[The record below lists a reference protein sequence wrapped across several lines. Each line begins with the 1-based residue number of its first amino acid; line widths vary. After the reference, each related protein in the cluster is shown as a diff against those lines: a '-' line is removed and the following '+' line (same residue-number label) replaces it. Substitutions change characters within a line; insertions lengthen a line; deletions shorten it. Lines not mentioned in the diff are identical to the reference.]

1 VNQPQL
7 QLQTLSKLSKLL
19 RKGMIMKP
27 AWIKILWK
35 GAILFMAGGLAIHAE
50 TKPAAKEIMVWVSP
64 ESPREM
70 WLKGYGEVFPAD
82 YMFQQIAEAGF
93 TDVEFQAQEGR
104 GPNGSYH
111 NTRVEHASRC
121 NRMGDRDWLEESLT
135 AADRYNL
142 KLWLVLTP
150 SYRIKNT
157 DIGGLD
163 DPRHI
168 KIWTDLVE
176 EYGTAYKPR
185 HPSLAGIYLHEVH
198 CAEAPDVHSDELEA
212 FSAFCEKHFGEKYP
226 LDTMPDGKAN
236 DKWQRRFFL
245 YKNEIITKFTRIMR
259 KTADR
264 FNMET
269 IFCLYSPEIASNSA
283 VWGYDSVALEE
294 NSDRLWVVI
303 QAEYRDLKNS
313 WQDTGQGYKGSNV
326 PFRQTMAFHGKPVSV
341 FESRFILFPQ
351 VPRKYYQQ
359 YGNYTKIHGDFL
371 NGYLKKSEKVLEL
384 FTGVENVKKWN
395 QLHAKWLG
403 AESKARIALIASS
416 RPFVL
421 RFPDNAGKEYRKV
434 FTPLLDALKNHFLA
448 DAQVAGSQFTLD
460 TDNLLKYDLMII
472 PQEMGLGLDD
482 KFLDSIRRYLASGR
496 KILVLGSG
504 LSSASLDLEKQID
517 HSEELLGVRIAK
529 EPQTASVTPHSTK
542 IPRLPE
548 KSWQQSFAVEVTS
561 ADEVLI
567 TDRVSGQALLTRKGN
582 AYYLAF
588 GQDFDNG
595 DWLASLL
602 EWLAPQPAAL
612 KNNSGFRFSAMTCLN
627 NMLCVALPCEKAASA
642 VLVIDSK
649 KLGLEGDRFEL
660 RNIIT
665 GKTVCTT
672 DAAGLLQGIAVKT
685 DYDSEP
691 CVLVVGQPQ
700 DVAEYSG
707 IYPDNSV
714 FADMGKINIVENPEV
729 AIAISDKPGIKVGV
743 YQNAYGAEEI
753 YTQLNSISDFNCFY
767 LPRLDNECMA
777 QADVIVIP
785 QAKSSTFFTQGK
797 NEIREMVRRGKGLL
811 LTHDAT
817 LVARELFPSLLR
829 DNQEKIMRVQ
839 NNALKV
845 VGRHPVTANLEAG
858 EQFIPG
864 FAFDH
869 YSFVPGWKA
878 STLAEDTRGNKVI
891 LAGPFEKGKVV
902 LFGTLPGVFSTW
914 DDCDRFLKDRTLEGT
929 ERQLLINA
937 VHWLAKKE

>member
-1 VNQPQL
+1 
-7 QLQTLSKLSKLL
+7 
-19 RKGMIMKP
+19 MKSTV
-27 AWIKILWK
+27 IKILWK
-35 GAILFMAGGLAIHAE
+35 SVILLMAGGLAIHAE
-50 TKPAAKEIMVWVSP
+50 TKSAAKEIMVWVSP

-70 WLKGYGEVFPAD
+70 WLKGYGEVFPVD

-93 TDVEFQAQEGR
+93 TDVEFQAQESR
-104 GPNGSYH
+104 GPTGAYH
-111 NTRVEHASRC
+111 NTKVAHASRC
-121 NRMGDRDWLEESLT
+121 YRMGERDWLEESLT

-142 KLWLVLTP
+142 KMWLVLTP

-163 DPRHI
+163 DPRHV

-176 EYGTAYKPR
+176 EYGTQYKPR

-198 CAEAPDVHSDELEA
+198 CAEAPDMHSDELEQ
-212 FSAFCEKHFGEKYP
+212 FGAFCEKHFCEKYS
-226 LDTMPDGKAN
+226 LDKMPDGKSN
-236 DKWQRRFFL
+236 DKWQSRFYL
-245 YKNEIITKFTRIMR
+245 YKNEIITSFTSIMR
-259 KTADR
+259 ATADR
-264 FNMET
+264 FNLET

-283 VWGYDSVALEE
+283 VWGYDTVALEE

-326 PFRQTMAFHGKPVSV
+326 PFRETMAFHGKPISV

-351 VPRKYYQQ
+351 VMRKYYQQ
-359 YGNYTKIHGDFL
+359 YGNYSKIHGDVL
-371 NGYLKKSEKVLEL
+371 TGYLKKSEKVLEL

-395 QLHAKWLG
+395 QLHKKWIG
-403 AESKARIALIASS
+403 AESKARIAVIASS

-421 RFPDNAGKEYRKV
+421 RFPDNSGKEYRKV
-434 FTPLLDALKNHFLA
+434 FTPLLDALKNHVLA
-448 DAQVAGSQFTLD
+448 DAQVAGSQFTLNPE
-460 TDNLLKYDLMII
+460 NLLKYDLIII
-472 PQEMGLGLDD
+472 PEEMGIGLDD
-482 KFLDSIRRYLASGR
+482 RFLESLKNYLARGG
-496 KILVLGSG
+496 KILVLGTG
-504 LSSASLDLEKQID
+504 LTTASLDLEKQTD
-517 HSEELLGVRIAK
+517 HSEELLGVRVVRKA
-529 EPQTASVTPHSTK
+529 QTAAVTMHSTK

-548 KSWQQSFAVEVTS
+548 KSWNQSFAVEVTS

-567 TDRVSGQALLTRKGN
+567 ADKVSGQPLLTRKGN

-602 EWLAPQPAAL
+602 EWLAPQPAVL
-612 KNNSGFRFSAMTCLN
+612 KNNSGFRFSSLTRLN

-642 VLVIDSK
+642 VLVMDSK
-649 KLGLEGDRFEL
+649 KLGLDGDRFEV

-665 GKTVCTT
+665 GKTVCST
-672 DAAGLLQGIAVKT
+672 DADGLLQGITVKT

-700 DVAEYSG
+700 ATAEFTG
-707 IYPDNSV
+707 IYPGSPV
-714 FADMGKINIVENPEV
+714 FADMGKINVVENPEV
-729 AIAISDKPGIKVGV
+729 AIAIPDKPGIKVGV

-753 YTQLNSISDFNCFY
+753 YAQLNKIPDFNCFY

-777 QADVIVIP
+777 HADVIMIP

-797 NEIREMVRRGKGLL
+797 NEILEMVRRGKGLL

-817 LVARELFPSLLR
+817 LVARELFPSLVR
-829 DNQEKIMRVQ
+829 ENQEKVMRVQ
-839 NNALKV
+839 NNALKI
-845 VGRHPVTANLEAG
+845 VGQHPVTANLKAG

-878 STLAEDTRGNKVI
+878 TTLAEDTRGNSVI
-891 LAGPFEKGKVV
+891 LAGTSDKGKVV
-902 LFGTLPGVFSTW
+902 LFGTLPGVFTTW
-914 DDCDRFLKDRTLEGT
+914 DDCDHFLKDRILEGT
-929 ERQLLINA
+929 ELQLLIDA
-937 VHWLAKKE
+937 VHWLAKKQ